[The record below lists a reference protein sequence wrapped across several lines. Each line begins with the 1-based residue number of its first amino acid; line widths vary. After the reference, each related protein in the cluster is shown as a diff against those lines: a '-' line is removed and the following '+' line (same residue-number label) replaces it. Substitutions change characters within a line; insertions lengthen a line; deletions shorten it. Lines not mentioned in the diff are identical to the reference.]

1 MTTHEYSNSSS
12 NSFKAPFLRID
23 HAVINAHYALDRL
36 AKSVENLG
44 FALTG
49 KSVHSLGSENRLAVF
64 GHSYLELIGLPR
76 DAAKIREEIL
86 RSPVGLDGLV
96 FGCGCGG
103 EGKSKGKGKAGNK
116 SENAAKTKEVKEIKE
131 VKEAKEIKESWE
143 AAGFLTTPVQEF
155 SRDVVVE
162 DEQLGGGKEEGGGE
176 GEGKGKGEGDME
188 GEKTPKRTTQKASFA
203 TVRLLP
209 GQISAGRIYACE
221 QRTPELVYQ
230 KAWQTH
236 PNTAEEISGLT
247 IVSDDP
253 ERLRAQFERLVR
265 PAPTFKLEIL
275 GHEEWKARFEALAA
289 YGPDRPE
296 FFGCLRIY
304 VRSLDIAEAFIL
316 RSGAPFRKNQDAGSI
331 IAALPDFRCL
341 IEFSQKKKPI

>member
-1 MTTHEYSNSSS
+1 MTMHESVNSLQSLKS
-12 NSFKAPFLRID
+12 LEFHRAPFLRID

-96 FGCGCGG
+96 FGCGGIG
-103 EGKSKGKGKAGNK
+103 EGEGENEA
-116 SENAAKTKEVKEIKE
+116 ENASKMKDVIDLKDVKEVKEVKDVKE
-131 VKEAKEIKESWE
+131 VKESWE

-162 DEQLGGGKEEGGGE
+162 DENLGGGKEEGEGE
-176 GEGKGKGEGDME
+176 GEGGTAEI
-188 GEKTPKRTTQKASFA
+188 TRRTTKKASFA

-253 ERLRAQFERLVR
+253 ERLRAQFERLAR
-265 PAPTFKLEIL
+265 HALEFNLEIL
-275 GHEEWKARFEALAA
+275 SHEEWKTRFGELSG
-289 YGPDRPE
+289 YGPERPE
-296 FFGCLRIY
+296 FFGCLRID
-304 VRSLDIAEAFIL
+304 VRSLEIAETFIL
-316 RSGAPFRKNQDAGSI
+316 RSGAPIRKNQDARSI
-331 IAALPDFRCL
+331 IAALPDFHCL
-341 IEFSQKKKPI
+341 IEFSQTNRFL